1 MHYQEPPTITLDLRR
16 DEPVKSAP
24 QRVNR
29 RLIRTQ
35 ESESDRY
42 VNTHDTRTGLK
53 QSNGDCNKYQYLM
66 TVRRLAV
73 QI

>member
-35 ESESDRY
+35 DSESDRY
-42 VNTHDTRTGLK
+42 VNTYVLDLNSR
-53 QSNGDCNKYQYLM
+53 M
-66 TVRRLAV
+66 EAV
-73 QI
+73 TNINI

>member
-35 ESESDRY
+35 DSESDRY
-42 VNTHDTRTGLK
+42 VNTYVLDLNSR
-53 QSNGDCNKYQYLM
+53 M
-66 TVRRLAV
+66 EAV
-73 QI
+73 TKINI